1 MGLNKLNINSTI
13 LSKELAS
20 YIKTKKSQFKN
31 FQGINDVQKNAKKEI
46 EDYLSAVFSTKKS
59 RKYNNIEQIRDL
71 VQKKIQQDSTSIL
84 NTVKSIDYPTGS
96 IQMTRIDPETKTILN
111 KIKKDIKNI
120 QQSNMDISSIIKQID
135 TLNNF
140 LDSNIQERQAAA
152 AQKKIES
159 IKTSLDRL
167 KKIAKGEVK
176 SAKTNND
183 LLKNLLDIIDDIQA
197 YNQTVLSGNILEYV
211 LALMPI
217 AIYGTAITNAND
229 VTKETIKQM
238 NNAIATNQLGGT
250 RESITFTVPT
260 TIDGVDYSEK
270 LKEELEKVK
279 TYTYAVDTV
288 NTTITATNK
297 RKSQIKIDVQFDYK
311 DKTNAVEKLNISAK
325 HVLLKKAKNS
335 YHSIHLVNNS
345 PLSSFLDSSADG
357 LKFTENLFKTSVLL
371 NNNKINEN
379 NLNMIKKRAYF
390 ATLLTVAEKAFKGT
404 KSGDTANMII
414 IRDKSAS
421 FKKSG
426 IHIYFIDEILK
437 QISNYIDRQM
447 ENLPYMSFYL
457 NDKKMNMQNFIDA
470 LKSKNSLKSK
480 KNNLELNNTSDNLS
494 VGYANAIARIREM
507 NLGVSLELSKYIQKN
522 P

>member
-20 YIKTKKSQFKN
+20 YIKMKKSQFKN

-46 EDYLSAVFSTKKS
+46 EDYLSAVFSTTKS
-59 RKYNNIEQIRDL
+59 RKYNNIEQIRGL

-96 IQMTRIDPETKTILN
+96 IQMTRTKSKTSLN
-111 KIKKDIKNI
+111 KIKEDIKAI
-120 QQSNMDISSIIKQID
+120 QQSNMNISSIVEQID
-135 TLNNF
+135 ALNNF
-140 LDSNIQERQAAA
+140 LDGNIQKKQTVA
-152 AQKKIES
+152 AQKKIKS
-159 IKTSLDRL
+159 IKTSLDKL
-167 KKIAKGEVK
+167 QKIAKGEVK
-176 SAKTNND
+176 SDKTNND
-183 LLKNLLDIIDDIQA
+183 LLKNLLDIIDNIQA
-197 YNQTVLSGNILEYV
+197 YNQAILSGNILEYV
-211 LALMPI
+211 LVLMPI

-238 NNAIATNQLGGT
+238 NKAIATNQLGGT
-250 RESITFTVPT
+250 REPITFTIPT

-279 TYTYAVDTV
+279 TYTYAADTV
-288 NTTITATNK
+288 NTTITATSK

-325 HVLLKKAKNS
+325 HVLLKAKNS
-335 YHSIHLVNNS
+335 YHSIHLVDNS

-357 LKFTENLFKTSVLL
+357 LKFTENLLKTSVLL

-437 QISNYIDRQM
+437 QISNHIDRQM

-470 LKSKNSLKSK
+470 LKLNDSINSL
-480 KNNLELNNTSDNLS
+480 NE
-494 VGYANAIARIREM
+494 GYATALARIREM
-507 NLGVSLELSKYIQKN
+507 NLGASLELSKYIQKKILT
-522 P
+522 

>member
-20 YIKTKKSQFKN
+20 YIKMKKSQFKN

-59 RKYNNIEQIRDL
+59 SKYNNIEQIRDL

-96 IQMTRIDPETKTILN
+96 IQMTRMKSKTSLN
-111 KIKKDIKNI
+111 KIKEDIKDI
-120 QQSNMDISSIIKQID
+120 QQRNMDISSVIEQIEA
-135 TLNNF
+135 LNNF
-140 LDSNIQERQAAA
+140 LDGNIQKKQAAA
-152 AQKKIES
+152 AQKKIKS

-167 KKIAKGEVK
+167 KKIATGEGK
-176 SAKTNND
+176 STKIKTDND
-183 LLKNLLDIIDDIQA
+183 LLKNLLDIIDNIQA
-197 YNQTVLSGNILEYV
+197 YNQAVLSGNILEYV

-238 NNAIATNQLGGT
+238 NKAIATNQLGGT
-250 RESITFTVPT
+250 RAPVTFTVPT
-260 TIDGVDYSEK
+260 TIDNIDYSEK

-279 TYTYAVDTV
+279 TYTYATDTV
-288 NTTITATNK
+288 NTTITATSK

-325 HVLLKKAKNS
+325 HVLLKAKNS
-335 YHSIHLVNNS
+335 YHSIHLVDNS

-390 ATLLTVAEKAFKGT
+390 ATLLTVAEKAFKGP

-470 LKSKNSLKSK
+470 LKLNDSINSL
-480 KNNLELNNTSDNLS
+480 NE
-494 VGYANAIARIREM
+494 GYAAALARIREM
-507 NLGVSLELSKYIQKN
+507 NLGASFELAKYIQKKS
-522 P
+522 

>member
-20 YIKTKKSQFKN
+20 YIKMKKSQFKN

-46 EDYLSAVFSTKKS
+46 EDYLSAVFSTTKS

-96 IQMTRIDPETKTILN
+96 IQMTRTKSKTSLN
-111 KIKKDIKNI
+111 KIKEDIEKI
-120 QQSNMDISSIIKQID
+120 QQSNMNISSIIEQID
-135 TLNNF
+135 ALNKF
-140 LDSNIQERQAAA
+140 LDSNIPKKQTAA
-152 AQKKIES
+152 AQKKIKS

-167 KKIAKGEVK
+167 QKIAKGEVK
-176 SAKTNND
+176 STKTNND
-183 LLKNLLDIIDDIQA
+183 LLKNLLDIIDSIQA
-197 YNQTVLSGNILEYV
+197 YNQAILSGNVLEYV

-238 NNAIATNQLGGT
+238 NKAIATNQLGGT
-250 RESITFTVPT
+250 KESVTFTIPT

-279 TYTYAVDTV
+279 TYTYAADTV
-288 NTTITATNK
+288 NTTITATSK
-297 RKSQIKIDVQFDYK
+297 RKSQVKIDVQFDYK

-325 HVLLKKAKNS
+325 HVLLKAKNS
-335 YHSIHLVNNS
+335 YHSIHLVDNS

-457 NDKKMNMQNFIDA
+457 NDKKMTMENFIEA
-470 LKSKNSLKSK
+470 LKSDNSINS
-480 KNNLELNNTSDNLS
+480 LS

-507 NLGVSLELSKYIQKN
+507 NLGASFELSKYIQQKQKTLT
-522 P
+522 

>member
-13 LSKELAS
+13 LSKELAT
-20 YIKTKKSQFKN
+20 YIKMKKSQFKN

-46 EDYLSAVFSTKKS
+46 EDYLSAVFSTTKS

-84 NTVKSIDYPTGS
+84 NTVKNIDYPTGS
-96 IQMTRIDPETKTILN
+96 IQMTEIDPEIRTILN
-111 KIKKDIKNI
+111 EIKEDIKKI
-120 QQSNMDISSIIKQID
+120 QQSNMDISRITEQIKA
-135 TLNNF
+135 LNNF
-140 LDSNIQERQAAA
+140 LNGNIPQEQSAA
-152 AQKKIES
+152 AQKKIKS
-159 IKTSLDRL
+159 IKTSLDKL
-167 KKIAKGEVK
+167 QNIATGEVK
-176 SAKTNND
+176 STKIKTDND
-183 LLKNLLDIIDDIQA
+183 LLKNLLDIIDNIQT
-197 YNQTVLSGNILEYV
+197 YNQTTLSGNILEYV

-250 RESITFTVPT
+250 RESITFTIPT

-279 TYTYAVDTV
+279 TYTYAADTV
-288 NTTITATNK
+288 NTTITATSK

-311 DKTNAVEKLNISAK
+311 DKTNAIEKLNISAK
-325 HVLLKKAKNS
+325 HVLLKAKNS
-335 YHSIHLVNNS
+335 YHSIHLVDNS

-404 KSGDTANMII
+404 RSGDTANMII

-437 QISNYIDRQM
+437 QISNHIDRQM

-457 NDKKMNMQNFIDA
+457 NDKKMNMQNFIEA
-470 LKSKNSLKSK
+470 LKLNNSINSLNK
-480 KNNLELNNTSDNLS
+480 
-494 VGYANAIARIREM
+494 GYAAALARIRKM
-507 NLGVSLELSKYIQKN
+507 NLGASFELAKYIQEKTLKK